1 MDENEVVMVEMSLR
15 GVDALEDFISS
26 GPFQVVF
33 SNGRVFTSGKI
44 ELERFR
50 DRVLIYF
57 FGVECCDI
65 WHVED
70 YDLSDYNKA
79 VLKLSRKFGTEKLK
93 AFILKKNDILVRNVI
108 GSTSSCLQ
116 AGFKGIKSA
125 AGCRIYLENT
135 ASGKSAV
142 IVDENLGAEKLLTK
156 AVLLIKDWIE
166 KREKIGKISLVLQ
179 KEQVVNALR
188 LHELLS
194 DFWKSLIEIY
204 ELDSNHNI
212 RIPSGDLDNEVKW
225 CAPTKPISNELIRRI
240 ISLDS
245 KRIEAVSA
253 GNKTILRFLGLPFAF
268 IDKESIFFGIE
279 KRKRLM
285 SPSLTELE
293 LLVEELKK
301 YRSFDSPN
309 KKHLFYTMLPEA
321 WLEFTVKSQI
331 KRLDE
336 DFYVSPVYSQFRV
349 EKNRLDLLAFSSRGE
364 IIIIETKIKPTA
376 EILFQSL
383 SYWLKIEI
391 ARRNGAFNGAI
402 VADKPAHIYLVAPEL
417 SFHKEIRFLAE
428 AIRRDI
434 QIYVIELDGAWRKE
448 LRVVN
453 RYRI

>member
-1 MDENEVVMVEMSLR
+1 MVEMSLR

-33 SNGRVFTSGKI
+33 SNGRVFASEKI
-44 ELERFR
+44 KLERFR
-50 DRVLIYF
+50 NKILIYF
-57 FGVECCDI
+57 FGIECCDV
-65 WHVED
+65 WYVED
-70 YDLSDYNKA
+70 YDLSDYHKV

-93 AFILKKNDILVRNVI
+93 ASILKKNDILVRNVI
-108 GSTSSCLQ
+108 GNTSSCLQ

-125 AGCRIYLENT
+125 AGYHICLENK
-135 ASGKSAV
+135 AIGRSAV
-142 IVDENLGAEKLLTK
+142 IVDENLGAEKLFTK
-156 AVLLIKDWIE
+156 AILLIKDWID
-166 KREKIGKISLVLQ
+166 RGEKIGKISLVLR
-179 KEQVVNALR
+179 KEQTAHALR

-194 DFWKSLIEIY
+194 DSWKNLIEIY
-204 ELDSNHNI
+204 ELDSNHDI
-212 RIPSGDLDNEVKW
+212 KIPSGDLDGEVKW
-225 CAPTKPISNELIRRI
+225 CAPTKPVSNELIRRI

-268 IDKESIFFGIE
+268 IDKESILFGIE

-285 SPSLTELE
+285 SPNLTELE

-309 KKHLFYTMLPEA
+309 KRHLFYTMLPEA
-321 WLEFTVKSQI
+321 WLEFAIKSQI

-349 EKNRLDLLAFSSRGE
+349 EKNRLDLLAFSNRGE

-383 SYWLKIEI
+383 SYWLKIEL
-391 ARRNGAFNGAI
+391 ARRKGVFNSAI
-402 VADKPAHIYLVAPEL
+402 VANKPAQIYLVAPEL

-428 AIRRDI
+428 ALRGDI
-434 QIYVIELDGAWRKE
+434 EIYVIELDRAWRKE

>member
-1 MDENEVVMVEMSLR
+1 MVEMSLR

-33 SNGRVFTSGKI
+33 SNGRVFASEKI
-44 ELERFR
+44 KLERFR

-57 FGVECCDI
+57 FGTECCDI
-65 WHVED
+65 WYVED
-70 YDLSDYNKA
+70 YDLSDYDEL
-79 VLKLSRKFGTEKLK
+79 VVQLSRKFGTERLK
-93 AFILKKNDILVRNVI
+93 ASILKKNNILARNVI
-108 GSTSSCLQ
+108 RNLSSCLKV
-116 AGFKGIKSA
+116 GSKRIKSA
-125 AGCRIYLENT
+125 AGYHICLENK
-135 ASGKSAV
+135 AIGRSAV
-142 IVDENLGAEKLLTK
+142 IVDENLGAEKLFTK
-156 AVLLIKDWIE
+156 AILLIKDWID
-166 KREKIGKISLVLQ
+166 RGEKIGKISLVLR
-179 KEQVVNALR
+179 KEQTAHALR

-194 DFWKSLIEIY
+194 DSWKNLIEIY
-204 ELDSNHNI
+204 ELDSNHDI
-212 RIPSGDLDNEVKW
+212 KIPSGDLDGEVKW
-225 CAPTKPISNELIRRI
+225 CAPTKPVSNELIRRI

-268 IDKESIFFGIE
+268 IDKESILFGIE

-285 SPSLTELE
+285 SPNLTELE

-309 KKHLFYTMLPEA
+309 KRHLFYTMLPEA
-321 WLEFTVKSQI
+321 WLEFAIKSQI

-349 EKNRLDLLAFSSRGE
+349 EKNRLDLLAFSNRGE

-383 SYWLKIEI
+383 SYWLKIEL
-391 ARRNGAFNGAI
+391 ARRKGVFNSAI
-402 VADKPAHIYLVAPEL
+402 VANKPAQIYLVAPEL

-428 AIRRDI
+428 ALRGDI
-434 QIYVIELDGAWRKE
+434 EIYVIELDRAWRKE